1 VEFEVKDTQDRLT
14 GFEQK
19 LREGTYWAFPKSRL
33 PVLPIVQSNY
43 SYTLRNTDTL
53 FYLSQANSGGGDVLG
68 NIGGRNA
75 GPLKKL
81 CDMVQTRAS
90 SFSTSPIGP
99 IGMHIKLKDQAWANA
114 VEDHIGQS
122 LGTWLVA
129 TMADRNAL
137 HGMMRRECGFQGNLP
152 TITVMNLKRAK
163 YAMPREKLPPQGMRT
178 MLGILEIEHDCV
190 FNVLVDFSSVER
202 IVLVPDQ
209 GTAVN
214 VVKEHRTVFE
224 AFSKD
229 RRVKQSGP
237 GVTNDRAFHANL
249 NPKLAAD
256 QKQLVAALKADI
268 ANCKSKVLSLRKDL
282 AAAQAAFES
291 AKNVVVDQRREE
303 RVVRNDLAAAEDAL
317 ADANT
322 AADEQ
327 LGDGGVDIGALE
339 ADLGPIVLELEG
351 VLKKKG
357 EVLAKEIDAARVASR
372 SAHDEHEALKLRAG
386 DNEPVYER
394 LQHELDVANKTLIE
408 AKSHAAYYEGRRNEL
423 AEKIAENDTSV
434 AQLREAITCSMHG
447 AKMLCDRAT
456 AETYLDADGRDASV
470 AELGK
475 MYEQVKKRVSKEEQR
490 FGRPMDR
497 VQRELSA
504 QETHLNRLNATLEN
518 SRGPC
523 RKLQQGVKTRQR
535 LLKEASVHVQK
546 EVSHRFNTY
555 LGKKGNAGK
564 ITVDY
569 NKGLLVLD
577 VKMAGSGS
585 TVKDTRSLSGGERS
599 YSTLALTLSLGEAIE
614 SPFRAMDEF
623 DVFMDAV
630 NRKVSM
636 DNLIEFARDDLN
648 CDKQFLFIT
657 PQDISAV
664 CAADSDIKVQR
675 MKAARPN

>member
-1 VEFEVKDTQDRLT
+1 
-14 GFEQK
+14 
-19 LREGTYWAFPKSRL
+19 
-33 PVLPIVQSNY
+33 
-43 SYTLRNTDTL
+43 
-53 FYLSQANSGGGDVLG
+53 
-68 NIGGRNA
+68 
-75 GPLKKL
+75 
-81 CDMVQTRAS
+81 
-90 SFSTSPIGP
+90 
-99 IGMHIKLKDQAWANA
+99 
-114 VEDHIGQS
+114 
-122 LGTWLVA
+122 
-129 TMADRNAL
+129 
-137 HGMMRRECGFQGNLP
+137 
-152 TITVMNLKRAK
+152 
-163 YAMPREKLPPQGMRT
+163 
-178 MLGILEIEHDCV
+178 
-190 FNVLVDFSSVER
+190 
-202 IVLVPDQ
+202 
-209 GTAVN
+209 
-214 VVKEHRTVFE
+214 
-224 AFSKD
+224 
-229 RRVKQSGP
+229 
-237 GVTNDRAFHANL
+237 
-249 NPKLAAD
+249 
-256 QKQLVAALKADI
+256 
-268 ANCKSKVLSLRKDL
+268 
-282 AAAQAAFES
+282 
-291 AKNVVVDQRREE
+291 
-303 RVVRNDLAAAEDAL
+303 
-317 ADANT
+317 
-322 AADEQ
+322 
-327 LGDGGVDIGALE
+327 
-339 ADLGPIVLELEG
+339 LELEG

-372 SAHDEHEALKLRAG
+372 STHDEHEALKLRAG